1 MPRRRLSAQDGQSGR
16 RLVTISF
23 IVVLCTW
30 KMVYLQR
37 CVCLVPDFRLHDDDE
52 SWLFGRLVYGSK
64 MSEWRAVG

>member
-30 KMVYLQR
+30 KMVYLQM
-37 CVCLVPDFRLHDDDE
+37 VRL
-52 SWLFGRLVYGSK
+52 SGARF
-64 MSEWRAVG
+64 